1 MDHFF
6 IGFISALWLGI
17 LTSVSSCPLAANIAA
32 ISFLAKKIVNP
43 KAVFISCFAYTI
55 GRMLSYALLGLITIS
70 SLLSV
75 PVLANLLQKYMNKA
89 IGPILIITGLV
100 LLDIFKISIP
110 KLTFSKKFQD
120 KLAGSGI
127 GGAFVLG
134 LIFALVFCPISAA
147 LFFGSLIPLALKS
160 KMGVILP
167 FIYGV
172 GTGLPVL
179 LFAVGIALSV
189 KSLSFWFHR
198 LAKLE
203 YYMRKLTGVIFIV
216 VGLYYIGTYWLKM
229 F

>member
-1 MDHFF
+1 MDHIF
-6 IGFISALWLGI
+6 IGFISSFWLGI
-17 LTSVSSCPLAANIAA
+17 LTSVSPCPLATNIAA

-43 KAVFISCFAYTI
+43 KTVFISGFVYTV
-55 GRMLSYALLGLITIS
+55 GRTFSYALLGWIIIS

-89 IGPILIITGLV
+89 FGPILIITGLV

-110 KLTFSKKFQD
+110 KLTFSKKLQD
-120 KLAGSGI
+120 KLVGSGI
-127 GGAFVLG
+127 GGAFILG
-134 LIFALVFCPISAA
+134 LIFALVFCPVSAA
-147 LFFGSLIPLALKS
+147 IFFGSLIPLALKS

-167 FIYGV
+167 FIYGI

-198 LAKLE
+198 LTKLE
-203 YYMRKLTGVIFIV
+203 YYMRKVTGVIFIV
-216 VGLYYIGTYWLKM
+216 VGLYYIGIYWLKI

>member
-1 MDHFF
+1 MDYIF

-17 LTSVSSCPLAANIAA
+17 LTSVSPCPLATNIAA

-43 KAVFISCFAYTI
+43 KTVFISGLAYTI
-55 GRMLSYALLGLITIS
+55 GRMLSYALLGLVIIS

-75 PVLANLLQKYMNKA
+75 PVSANLLQKYMNKA
-89 IGPILIITGLV
+89 FGPILIITGLV

-110 KLTFSKKFQD
+110 KLTFSKKLQD

-134 LIFALVFCPISAA
+134 LIFALVFCPVSAA
-147 LFFGSLIPLALKS
+147 IFFGSLIPLALKS
-160 KMGVILP
+160 NLGFILP
-167 FIYGV
+167 FIYGI

-189 KSLSFWFHR
+189 KSLSFWFNR
-198 LAKLE
+198 MTKLE
-203 YYMRKLTGVIFIV
+203 YYMRKITGGIFII
-216 VGLYYIGTYWLKM
+216 VGLYYIGVYLLRI